1 MRGLDWPRTQQSQ
14 APCTTS
20 SACPVVDQGGA
31 GTGTFTVLSSGTV
44 TVWRSLNAGNP
55 TEISTLTISA
65 GGSSSSPATD
75 LAGIYPTAY
84 LNPSG
89 GTCTGTIQLTTY
101 AGQNGTITL
110 PDEIA
115 CTRPGYRLYQL
126 TYTEDGH
133 KRNGERWEPFYP
145 DETVPIGTDSFT
157 LFAQWQPLGVEIT

>member
-31 GTGTFTVLSSGTV
+31 GT
-44 TVWRSLNAGNP
+44 
-55 TEISTLTISA
+55 
-65 GGSSSSPATD
+65 
-75 LAGIYPTAY
+75 
-84 LNPSG
+84 
-89 GTCTGTIQLTTY
+89 CTGKIQFTTY
-101 AGQNGTITL
+101 AGQNGTIPL

-126 TYTEDGH
+126 TYTEDGQ
-133 KRNGERWEPFYP
+133 KRNGERWEPCYP